1 MKKKNIILCLLLIL
15 ILGACKIES
24 QNPGEVDLVKE
35 DFELDL
41 KNSFETDDVVDFG
54 ANVYSLKG
62 AKDSKLRLK
71 LSCFDNGV
79 EDEIF
84 DIALPKIGEGEKL
97 GIAMTSNKISL
108 YEISDKKI
116 SLILGADFGD
126 RIFTDKRTKAYTWTD
141 GGVVKKDEPLS
152 IFESYSTHSKDL
164 IVSSQWKEDIKS
176 GLNKD
181 LSALVL
187 AIYLENNEK

>member
-1 MKKKNIILCLLLIL
+1 MKKKNIILLVFCMI
-15 ILGACKIES
+15 IVASCKIQS

-41 KNSFETDDVVDFG
+41 KSRFETRDVVDFG
-54 ANVYSLKG
+54 ANVYSFKG

-71 LSCFDNGV
+71 LRCFDKGG

-84 DIALPKIGEGEKL
+84 DIELPKIDEGAKL
-97 GIAMTSNKISL
+97 GIAMTSNNISM

-126 RIFTDKRTKAYTWTD
+126 RIFTEEKTNAYTWTD

>member
-1 MKKKNIILCLLLIL
+1 MKKKNIVLLVFCMI
-15 ILGACKIES
+15 IVASCKIQS
-24 QNPGEVDLVKE
+24 QNPEELELVKE

-41 KNSFETDDVVDFG
+41 KSRFEARDVVDFG
-54 ANVYSLKG
+54 ANVYSFKG

-71 LSCFDNGV
+71 LSCFDKGG

-84 DIALPKIGEGEKL
+84 DIALPKIDEGAKL
-97 GIAMTSNKISL
+97 GIAMTSNNISM

-141 GGVVKKDEPLS
+141 GGVVKIGEPFTL
-152 IFESYSTHSKDL
+152 FESYSTYSKDL

-181 LSALVL
+181 LTALVL
-187 AIYLENNEK
+187 EIDLVSDEK